1 MMEVTPRK
9 GSGILKI
16 WREGNALFL
25 RQETGLIR
33 LIPHADNILQISY
46 TQEEDFPK
54 ESCEEKNIVCHGK
67 KYEEIV
73 WEYTEDER
81 EVILC
86 TDALQVRASLSTGSL
101 RFERRDG
108 TLLLAEQEHDSKSVE
123 AFDVYRTVE
132 GEGAV
137 IEEIETADGVKRR
150 VKDAAR
156 VFDRQ
161 LYHTTLFLQF
171 QQEEMLYGLGQ
182 AEEGVW
188 NLRNTTQYLHQANL
202 KIAVPVL
209 VSNMGYGLMF
219 STQSPAVYDDTVYGS
234 YIHTEADEYLDYYFI
249 AGDMR
254 EVVRGYRY
262 LTGKAVMLPKWA
274 FGYMQSQ
281 ERYESAEELLET
293 AKRFRKIGFGM
304 DTLVLDWLSW
314 PDGQWGQKSFDRER
328 FPDPSEM
335 MKELHGLDTHLM
347 LSIWPNM
354 TPGCP
359 DYLEFQDAGL
369 FFPNSNIYDAFSK
382 EGRELYWSQV
392 KKNLFSHGVDA
403 WWCDSSEPVTP
414 EWSRNCKPPAPE
426 MYRTFVEE
434 AGKLMPIDKTN
445 AYGLYHAMGIY
456 EGQRGETETK
466 RVVNLTRSGYLGIQ
480 KYGTILWSGD
490 IYASWENLKKQIVAG
505 LQFCSCGLP
514 YWSLDIGAFF
524 VKKGPQWYWNGDY
537 PQGLENLGY
546 RELYVRWFQYGV
558 FLPIFRSHGTDV
570 RREPWNFG
578 NEGEMFY
585 DALSAACC
593 LRYRLMPYIYSLAGD
608 VWRNDSIMMRPL
620 FYDFPKDKKSA
631 EISTQ
636 YMFGPALMICP
647 VTAPMYYDKDG
658 RVLEEPDRSLTV
670 YLPAGCD
677 WYDLYTEERYEGGQK
692 IHINVSLERIPVFV
706 RAGSILPITEAQPTA
721 QTTCKEIEVLVYAG
735 ADGSFSLY
743 EDSGDGYGYETGEY
757 CVTDITYA
765 DRERSVDWN
774 TTGDQAF
781 RQGTFNVR
789 IIG

>member
-9 GSGILKI
+9 GSGIVKI

-25 RQETGLIR
+25 CQEAGLIR
-33 LIPHADNILQISY
+33 LIPHAANIIQISY
-46 TQEEDFPK
+46 TQEEMFPN
-54 ESCEEKNIVCHGK
+54 EPDNEKNLK
-67 KYEEIV
+67 ELV
-73 WEYTEDER
+73 WEYTEDGR

-86 TDALQVRASLSTGSL
+86 TDTLQVRAARSTGAL

-108 TLLLAEQEHDSKSVE
+108 TLLLAEREYESKSVE

-156 VFDRQ
+156 VFDRK

-171 QQEEMLYGLGQ
+171 QKEEMLYGLGQ

-209 VSNMGYGLMF
+209 VSNMGYGLML
-219 STQSPAVYDDTVYGS
+219 STQSPVVFDDTAYGS

-254 EVVRGYRY
+254 EIVRGYRY

-293 AKRFRKIGFGM
+293 AKRFREIGFGM

-314 PDGQWGQKSFDRER
+314 PDGQWGQKSFDHER

-335 MKELHGLDTHLM
+335 MKEMHGLNTHLM

-359 DYLEFQDAGL
+359 DYLEFKDAGL

-382 EGRELYWSQV
+382 AGRELYWSQV

-414 EWSRNCKPPAPE
+414 EWGRNSKPPAPE

-434 AGKLMPIDKTN
+434 AGKLMPIDKAN

-456 EGQRGETETK
+456 EGQRGETEAK

-505 LQFCSCGLP
+505 MQFCVCGLP

-537 PQGLENLGY
+537 PKGLDDPGF
-546 RELYVRWFQYGV
+546 RELYVRWFQYGA

-578 NEGEMFY
+578 SEGEMFY
-585 DALSAACC
+585 DALSAACG

-620 FYDFPKDKKSA
+620 LYDFPKDKKAA
-631 EISTQ
+631 EISAQ
-636 YMFGPALMICP
+636 YMFGPALMVCP
-647 VTAPMYYDKDG
+647 VTTPMYYDKDG
-658 RVLEEPDRSLTV
+658 EVLEESDRSLEV
-670 YLPAGCD
+670 YLPASCD
-677 WYDLYTEERYEGGQK
+677 WYDLYTEERYEGGQE
-692 IHINVSLERIPVFV
+692 IRVNISLERIPVFV
-706 RAGSILPITEAQPTA
+706 RAGSILPVTEAQ
-721 QTTCKEIEVLVYAG
+721 TTTRAACKEIEFLVYAG
-735 ADGSFSLY
+735 EDGSFSLY

-757 CVTDITYA
+757 CVTDITYT
-765 DRERSVDWN
+765 DRERRVDWN

-781 RQGTFNVR
+781 RQGMLNVR

>member
-9 GSGILKI
+9 GSGIVKI

-33 LIPHADNILQISY
+33 LIPNADNILQISY

-54 ESCEEKNIVCHGK
+54 ESCEEKNIACNGK
-67 KYEEIV
+67 KYEDIV

-86 TDALQVRASLSTGSL
+86 TDALQVRASLCTGSL
-101 RFERRDG
+101 CFEQRDG
-108 TLLLAEQEHDSKSVE
+108 TLLLAEREYESKSVE

-156 VFDRQ
+156 VFDRK
-161 LYHTTLFLQF
+161 LYHTTLSLQF
-171 QQEEMLYGLGQ
+171 QPEEMLYGLGQ

-202 KIAVPVL
+202 KIAIPVL

-219 STQSPAVYDDTVYGS
+219 STQSPAIFDDTAYGS
-234 YIHTEADEYLDYYFI
+234 YIYTEADRYLDYYFI

-254 EVVRGYRY
+254 EIVRGYRH
-262 LTGKAVMLPKWA
+262 LTGKAVMPPKWV

-293 AKRFRKIGFGM
+293 AKHFREIGFGM

-335 MKELHGLDTHLM
+335 MKELHGLETHLM

-359 DYLEFQDAGL
+359 DYLEFKDAGL

-382 EGRELYWSQV
+382 AGRELYWSQV

-414 EWSRNCKPPAPE
+414 EWGRNCKPPALE

-434 AGKLMPIDKTN
+434 AGKLMPIDKAN

-505 LQFCSCGLP
+505 LQFCVCGLP

-537 PQGLENLGY
+537 PTGLENPGY
-546 RELYVRWFQYGV
+546 RELYVRWFQYGA

-578 NEGEMFY
+578 NKGDMFY
-585 DALSAACC
+585 DALSVACR

-620 FYDFPKDKKSA
+620 FYDFPKDKRAA

-647 VTAPMYYDKDG
+647 VTTPMYYDKDG
-658 RVLEEPDRSLTV
+658 EVIKESDRSLTV
-670 YLPAGCD
+670 YLPSGCD
-677 WYDLYTEERYEGGQK
+677 WYDLYTEERYEGGK
-692 IHINVSLERIPVFV
+692 EIHIDVSLERIPVFV
-706 RAGSILPITEAQPTA
+706 RAGSILPVAEA
-721 QTTCKEIEVLVYAG
+721 QTTTQATCKELEVLVYAG

-757 CVTDITYA
+757 CVTDITYT
-765 DRERSVDWN
+765 DSERRVDWN
-774 TTGDQAF
+774 TTGDQVF
-781 RQGTFNVR
+781 RQGTLNVR

>member
-1 MMEVTPRK
+1 MMDVTPRK
-9 GSGILKI
+9 GSGIVKI

-25 RQETGLIR
+25 RQEAGLIR
-33 LIPHADNILQISY
+33 LIPHADHIIQISY
-46 TQEEDFPK
+46 TQEESFPQGSFPQGPYK
-54 ESCEEKNIVCHGK
+54 EENIQKADWEHTADEG
-67 KYEEIV
+67 EI
-73 WEYTEDER
+73 
-81 EVILC
+81 ILR
-86 TDALQVRASLSTGSL
+86 TDTLQVRVSRLTGSL
-101 RFERRDG
+101 RFERKDG
-108 TLLLAEQEHDSKSVE
+108 TLLLAEREYESKLVE
-123 AFDVYRTVE
+123 AFDVYRSVE
-132 GEGAV
+132 GQGAV
-137 IEEIETADGVKRR
+137 VEEIETADGVKRR

-156 VFDRQ
+156 VFDRK
-161 LYHTTLFLQF
+161 LYHTTLSLQF
-171 QQEEMLYGLGQ
+171 QPEEMLYGLGQ

-219 STQSPAVYDDTVYGS
+219 STQSPAIFDDTAYGS
-234 YIHTEADEYLDYYFI
+234 YIYTEADEYLDYFFI

-254 EVVRGYRY
+254 EIVRGYRH
-262 LTGKAVMLPKWA
+262 LTGKAVMLPRWA

-281 ERYESAEELLET
+281 ERYESAEELVET
-293 AKRFRKIGFGM
+293 AKRFRDIDFGM

-335 MKELHGLDTHLM
+335 MKKLHSLDTHLM

-359 DYLEFQDAGL
+359 DYSEFKDAGL

-382 EGRELYWSQV
+382 AGRELYWKQV
-392 KKNLFSHGVDA
+392 KNSLYCHGVDA

-414 EWSRNCKPPAPE
+414 EWGRNSKPPAPE

-434 AGKLMPIDKTN
+434 AGKLMPIDKAN

-456 EGQRGETETK
+456 EGQRNETEEK
-466 RVVNLTRSGYLGIQ
+466 RVVNLTRSGYLGSQ

-490 IYASWENLKKQIVAG
+490 IYASWETLKKQIVAG
-505 LQFCSCGLP
+505 LQFCVCGLP

-524 VKKGPQWYWNGDY
+524 VKRGPQWYWNGEY
-537 PQGLENLGY
+537 PKGLEDLGY
-546 RELYVRWFQYGV
+546 RELYVRWFQYGA

-578 NEGEMFY
+578 SEGEMFY
-585 DALSAACC
+585 DALSAACS
-593 LRYRLMPYIYSLAGD
+593 LRYRLMPYIYSLAGE
-608 VWRNDSIMMRPL
+608 VWRNDCLMMRPL

-647 VTAPMYYDKDG
+647 VTTPMYYGKDSEM
-658 RVLEEPDRSLTV
+658 LTEADRTLTV
-670 YLPAGCD
+670 YLPAGSD
-677 WYDLYTEERYEGGQK
+677 WYDLYTEERYRGGQE
-692 IHINVSLERIPVFV
+692 ICVNVSLERIPVFV
-706 RAGSILPITEAQPTA
+706 RAGSVLPVMEPQTTA

-743 EDSGDGYGYETGEY
+743 EDAGDGYGYERGEY
-757 CVTDITYA
+757 CVTDIVYI
-765 DRERSVDWN
+765 DRNRSVEWN

-781 RQGTFNVR
+781 RHGTFKVR